1 MSTLRMQKKLCLTSL
16 NSLYEYLGAKFRYG
30 DEISKIINLQF
41 LHEDINASNI
51 TYVNCNNVYD
61 DKIKELSNITRTI
74 NLAKI
79 QLNQLINLN
88 LLLEEKENISKMIAY
103 LNQLIKKYS
112 EIIKRLNGKVEI
124 INVINTGFDEI
135 MTDRNKNSTTES
147 LKLEAFLSKKEEFV
161 ENIVSTFINKIGE
174 FEDVKPFNPIVIN
187 PNEYPYLSYKFVK
200 RSLTNKVDVNYIQEL
215 LCYPMKKGFVISDFS
230 EVNKTGFADKLLRYD
245 EERYPD
251 PLEFYRNKI
260 QNKINDDFKSE
271 SSMIKMDDN
280 SMISYSD
287 GINSRIYFDILCG
300 DRYSSGIYMIDQPED
315 DISPSAIRKY
325 LLKDFKKMSKNRQ
338 IILITHNP
346 QFVVNLDADNVIA
359 LTKNEKD
366 GSIKFQSGA
375 LEFVDDET
383 NIIENVANI
392 LDGGIESLRKRW
404 KRYEKDFDDN

>member
-1 MSTLRMQKKLCLTSL
+1 
-16 NSLYEYLGAKFRYG
+16 
-30 DEISKIINLQF
+30 
-41 LHEDINASNI
+41 
-51 TYVNCNNVYD
+51 
-61 DKIKELSNITRTI
+61 
-74 NLAKI
+74 
-79 QLNQLINLN
+79 
-88 LLLEEKENISKMIAY
+88 
-103 LNQLIKKYS
+103 
-112 EIIKRLNGKVEI
+112 
-124 INVINTGFDEI
+124 
-135 MTDRNKNSTTES
+135 
-147 LKLEAFLSKKEEFV
+147 
-161 ENIVSTFINKIGE
+161 
-174 FEDVKPFNPIVIN
+174 
-187 PNEYPYLSYKFVK
+187 
-200 RSLTNKVDVNYIQEL
+200 
-215 LCYPMKKGFVISDFS
+215 
-230 EVNKTGFADKLLRYD
+230 
-245 EERYPD
+245 
-251 PLEFYRNKI
+251 
-260 QNKINDDFKSE
+260 
-271 SSMIKMDDN
+271 MIKMDDN